1 MKNLTIML
9 EFLKKLGGKGAEFFQ
24 EIGATN

>member
-1 MKNLTIML
+1 MINLTIML
-9 EFLKKLGGKGAEFFQ
+9 KFLQKLGGKGAEFFQ